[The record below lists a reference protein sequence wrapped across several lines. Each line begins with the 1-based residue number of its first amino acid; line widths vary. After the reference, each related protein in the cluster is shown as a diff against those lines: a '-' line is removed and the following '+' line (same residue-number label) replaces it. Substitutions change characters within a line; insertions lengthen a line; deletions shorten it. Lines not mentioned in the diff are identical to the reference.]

1 MPLTQYLHMIV
12 TSRIL
17 DQINLLHMLLARD
30 LHMIITYRVFDQ
42 FSNWNLLFTRYLQTL
57 VSVLVSADVI
67 IKLSKDIYKTKVLQ
81 KNRKGVLELNWK
93 IPEWVLEKVH
103 LGFDISRT
111 FLYGFYSIQ
120 DFIHVKKLEVPLYKS
135 KRCFKLA
142 LWNILSPNHKI
153 TELELEEIIDIR
165 EVHSLM
171 NNLHKVF
178 RVPIYMTDME
188 GNILISVGCVD
199 SSTKSHIS
207 RAESLTHCIESD
219 PNPSNSIIHGKSK
232 LYKCKN
238 GMWNIVTPLKL
249 GGQHVGDIHT
259 GQFLFED
266 DPVDH
271 KFLLS
276 QYRQKGF
283 SEKEYMSLFE
293 MAPRLDKEGVDK
305 INGSLLV
312 FAKVIDDKYLA
323 CPLVWAVS
331 RLKYSLFDNSS

>member
-1 MPLTQYLHMIV
+1 
-12 TSRIL
+12 
-17 DQINLLHMLLARD
+17 MLLARD

-42 FSNWNLLFTRYLQTL
+42 FSNWNLLFTRYLQKL

-111 FLYGFYSIQ
+111 LLYGFYSIQ
-120 DFIHVKKLEVPLYKS
+120 DFIHVKKLEIPLYKS

-153 TELELEEIIDIR
+153 TELELEEIIDLR

-178 RVPIYMTDME
+178 RVPIYMTDIE
-188 GNILISVGCVD
+188 GNILISAECVD
-199 SSTKSHIS
+199 SSTKSHS
-207 RAESLTHCIESD
+207 LRAESLTHCIESD
-219 PNPSNSIIHGKSK
+219 QNPSNSILHGKSK

-249 GGQHVGDIHT
+249 GGQHVGDIHA

-283 SEKEYMSLFE
+283 SEKEYMSLLE
-293 MAPRLDKEGVDK
+293 IAPWLDKEGVDK